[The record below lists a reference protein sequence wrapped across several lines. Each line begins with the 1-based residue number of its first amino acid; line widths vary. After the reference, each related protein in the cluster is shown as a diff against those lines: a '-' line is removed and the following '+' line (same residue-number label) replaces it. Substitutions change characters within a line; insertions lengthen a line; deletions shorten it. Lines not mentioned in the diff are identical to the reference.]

1 MDFRRGKRMM
11 KIKNFVMD
19 HFEGSLIT
27 LVFLGAIAIAFLV
40 HYKFSFLNF
49 FFLPVILSGYF
60 LGRKRAVL
68 ISFFCILL
76 VILYLL
82 FVQLITGNNEILSLD
97 EIINLISWGGF
108 LILIAAVIGGAS
120 EQRESKIANL
130 RRAYIGVTEILFK
143 YLECADEMKP
153 YSLRVSLLA
162 GKIAA
167 TVGLDRREVENIK
180 SAALLAEAGNLLSNI
195 HLFEEVTEFLE
206 TGPKIAES
214 PLNDREKVMLKATV
228 ALLKEV
234 EPLLT
239 NFFCFYIEEADI
251 LDKNLEEV
259 PIGSSIIALANIYDK
274 IETNAPPFQ
283 GKEEYNSISNVM
295 KLAGRTFH
303 SSAVHALQLVVS
315 V

>member
-11 KIKNFVMD
+11 KIKKFVLD

-40 HYKFSFLNF
+40 RYKFSFLNF

-82 FVQLITGNNEILSLD
+82 FVHLVTGSNEILSLD

-143 YLECADEMKP
+143 YLECADEIKP

-167 TVGLDRREVENIK
+167 AVGLDKREVENIK
-180 SAALLAEAGNLLSNI
+180 SAALLA
-195 HLFEEVTEFLE
+195 
-206 TGPKIAES
+206 
-214 PLNDREKVMLKATV
+214 
-228 ALLKEV
+228 
-234 EPLLT
+234 
-239 NFFCFYIEEADI
+239 
-251 LDKNLEEV
+251 
-259 PIGSSIIALANIYDK
+259 
-274 IETNAPPFQ
+274 
-283 GKEEYNSISNVM
+283 
-295 KLAGRTFH
+295 
-303 SSAVHALQLVVS
+303 
-315 V
+315 

>member
-1 MDFRRGKRMM
+1 MM
-11 KIKNFVMD
+11 KIKKFVMD

-27 LVFLGAIAIAFLV
+27 LVFLGAIAIAFLI

-76 VILYLL
+76 VILYII

-97 EIINLISWGGF
+97 EIINLVSWGGF
-108 LILIAAVIGGAS
+108 LILIAAVIGGVS

-130 RRAYIGVTEILFK
+130 RRAYVGVIEILFK

-180 SAALLAEAGNLLSNI
+180 SAALLAEAGSLLSNI

-206 TGPKIAES
+206 TGPKITES
-214 PLNDREKVMLKATV
+214 PLNDREKVMLKSTV

-239 NFFCFYIEEADI
+239 NFFYFYIEEA
-251 LDKNLEEV
+251 
-259 PIGSSIIALANIYDK
+259 IYLIRIWK
-274 IETNAPPFQ
+274 KFQ
-283 GKEEYNSISNVM
+283 SGAVSLLSRIFTTKLRQMRHLFRGKKSTV
-295 KLAGRTFH
+295 LFQT
-303 SSAVHALQLVVS
+303 
-315 V
+315 